1 LDLLFGR
8 KSSGQGV
15 AQLWLVFIALP
26 LKSINVQPLKAMV
39 IANSASPLTI
49 LENGDRLNRDEFERR
64 YIASNIKKA
73 ELIEGIVHVASPLRF
88 TSHGKPHSQIIG
100 WLVTYQSM
108 VAGLEVGIEPTV
120 RLDDDNEPQPDAVL
134 FRVDGNAKIDA
145 DGYISG
151 APELIA
157 EIAAST
163 VSYDLHSKKRT
174 YELNGV
180 KEYIVWRTLDRQIDW
195 FILDNGKYR
204 ELEPDGSGIIRSQEF
219 MGLWLNVNAIL
230 TNDMS
235 TVLKTLQTGLS

>member
-1 LDLLFGR
+1 
-8 KSSGQGV
+8 
-15 AQLWLVFIALP
+15 
-26 LKSINVQPLKAMV
+26 MV
-39 IANSASPLTI
+39 IANSLSPLAI
-49 LENGDRLNRDEFERR
+49 LENGDRLNRDEFEQR
-64 YIASNIKKA
+64 YTLSKIKKA

-88 TSHGKPHSQIIG
+88 TPHGKPHSSIIT
-100 WLVTYQSM
+100 WLGTYQAAI
-108 VAGLEVGIEPTV
+108 AGLEVGIEPTV

-180 KEYIVWRTLDRQIDW
+180 KEYIVWRTLDCQIDW
-195 FILDNGKYR
+195 FILENSKYNK
-204 ELEPDGSGIIRSQEF
+204 LEPDELGIIRSQEF
-219 MGLWLNVNAIL
+219 TGLWLNVSAIL
-230 TNDMS
+230 SSDMS
-235 TVLKTLQTGLS
+235 AVLKTLQTGLSHLKN

>member
-1 LDLLFGR
+1 
-8 KSSGQGV
+8 
-15 AQLWLVFIALP
+15 
-26 LKSINVQPLKAMV
+26 MV
-39 IANSASPLTI
+39 IANSSTTLTI
-49 LENGDRLNRDEFERR
+49 LENGDRLNLAEFERR

-88 TSHGKPHSQIIG
+88 TPHGKPHSNIIT
-100 WLVTYQSM
+100 WLGTYQ
-108 VAGLEVGIEPTV
+108 AAITGLEVGIEPTV

-134 FRVDGNAKIDA
+134 FRIDGNAKIDD

-174 YELNGV
+174 YERNGV

-195 FILDNGKYR
+195 FILENGKYCR
-204 ELEPDGSGIIRSQEF
+204 LEPDQSGIIRSQEF
-219 MGLWLNVNAIL
+219 LGLWLNVNAIL
-230 TNDMS
+230 NNDMS
-235 TVLKTLQTGLS
+235 SVLKTLQTGIANQ

>member
-1 LDLLFGR
+1 
-8 KSSGQGV
+8 
-15 AQLWLVFIALP
+15 LVTENYPNYLKL
-26 LKSINVQPLKAMV
+26 LKSVKAQPPKAMV
-39 IANSASPLTI
+39 IANSPSPQLI

-64 YIASNIKKA
+64 YTASKIKKA

-108 VAGLEVGIEPTV
+108 IAGLEVGIEPTV

-134 FRVDGNAKIDA
+134 FRVDGNAKIDG

-174 YELNGV
+174 YERNGV
-180 KEYIVWRTLDRQIDW
+180 KEYIVWRTLDNQIDW
-195 FILDNGKYR
+195 FILENGKYNK
-204 ELEPDGSGIIRSQEF
+204 LEPDESGIIRSQEF
-219 MGLWLNVNAIL
+219 IGLWLNVNAVL
-230 TNDMS
+230 NNDMS
-235 TVLKTLQTGLS
+235 SVLKTLQDGLSTLLI

>member
-1 LDLLFGR
+1 
-8 KSSGQGV
+8 
-15 AQLWLVFIALP
+15 
-26 LKSINVQPLKAMV
+26 MV
-39 IANSASPLTI
+39 IVTSSSPLTI
-49 LENGDRLNRDEFERR
+49 LENGDRLNRDDFERR
-64 YIASNIKKA
+64 YTASNIKKA

-108 VAGLEVGIEPTV
+108 VERLEVGIEPTV

-134 FRVDGNAKIDA
+134 FRIDGKAKIDD

-174 YELNGV
+174 YEHNGV

-195 FILDNGKYR
+195 FILENGKYIR
-204 ELEPDGSGIIRSQEF
+204 LEPEQSGIIRSQEF
-219 MGLWLNVNAIL
+219 LGLWLNVNAIL
-230 TNDMS
+230 NSDMS
-235 TVLKTLQTGLS
+235 SVLKTLQTGIANQ